1 MATDK
6 AIKAIKTKRSMFWH
20 LCIMRPFDGP
30 RADSGI
36 MGPKVWGSDTL
47 ITQAIRAWFCI
58 WKLIQFFSILC
69 NTFILYGVFKLYFYL
84 YIEMSKFSVFSL
96 YFFSI
101 FRRFLTHELKARNEV
116 VLSAFVHRF
125 SACPLCV
132 NFWRRLYIILDKH
145 RYFTLKKNFFAKK
158 GDGWKNINKTWINEE
173 KLLNFF

>member
-1 MATDK
+1 
-6 AIKAIKTKRSMFWH
+6 MFWH

-116 VLSAFVHRF
+116 VQSAFVHRF

-145 RYFTLKKNFFAKK
+145 RYSTLKKNFFAKK
-158 GDGWKNINKTWINEE
+158 GDGWKNINKTWINQE
-173 KLLNFF
+173 KLLNFFLNKKKIYKK